1 MKPKPREINVSGFL
15 AVSSYSLATSHFTCL
30 ITCVRG
36 IVRLG
41 TRQSTNREVLA
52 MNMGLRLRFATESL
66 DADTR

>member
-30 ITCVRG
+30 RG
-36 IVRLG
+36 IGRLG

-52 MNMGLRLRFATESL
+52 MNMGLKLRFATESL
-66 DADTR
+66 HADTR